1 MVLGSNSV
9 AIKCCILGTR
19 STYSP
24 VNFNWELV
32 DRKLFLHFSKSLAN
46 ILAESLVYI
55 FFLCFH
61 FFIFTLHNKTLVYVS
76 YLFSFGIYFFHE
88 QWFYNFF
95 DSSNFCYIK
104 PQWGFRCYNKACLNF
119 LMWPALLSK
128 VFIVTCFLLF
138 NGQQNKLFANFFLA

>member
-1 MVLGSNSV
+1 MTWQEHTVKCTVQISTQNTAQLFGQFGQFGQIVECSFKNYVVLGSNSV

-104 PQWGFRCYNKACLNF
+104 PQ
-119 LMWPALLSK
+119 
-128 VFIVTCFLLF
+128 
-138 NGQQNKLFANFFLA
+138 